1 VAKSLFKLRS
11 EAFRRQAGR
20 CHYCD
25 VLMWMDDGPSF
36 ARTHSMSVQQAE
48 WLRCT
53 AEHLLA
59 RQDGGKD
66 SADNIVAA
74 CLRCNRMRHQ
84 GWKKAL
90 PAERFVKHVR
100 QMLSRK
106 VWHRSQVFE
115 RGLIAGD

>member
-1 VAKSLFKLRS
+1 MAKSLVRLRRA
-11 EAFRRQAGR
+11 AFHRQGGR

-25 VLMWMDDGPSF
+25 VLMWMDDGSSF
-36 ARTHSMSVQQAE
+36 ARMYRLSVQQAA
-48 WLRCT
+48 LLQCT
-53 AEHLLA
+53 AEHLVA

-84 GWKKAL
+84 GWKTAL

-100 QMLSRK
+100 RMLSRK

-115 RGLIAGD
+115 RGLIAGR